1 MARKTAMRKQP
12 SVSIA
17 LPESEKQRLGGIAQ
31 GVIPGKPSAP
41 PKRLSPGVYRSAQGG
56 LVNSKGRALPGQ
68 KQPSLIEGALAGAG
82 RGANEMM
89 QRPQTP
95 QQLPPGMGPLELE
108 QGNQQFMPGRQP
120 QYRQPAPLEMGQGQF
135 QGFGNMQPQPG
146 YMPFPQQMP
155 QMDMQQFLQRFQYNN
170 AFNQQPGSVSG
181 MLQQGGQQ
189 QPQAQQS
196 QQGIVANRQPIVP
209 SGQMSPAE
217 LQAMQNG
224 TFKGYAY

>member
-82 RGANEMM
+82 RNANEMM
-89 QRPQTP
+89 QRPQMPP
-95 QQLPPGMGPLELE
+95 QAPEQLPLGMGPLE
-108 QGNQQFMPGRQP
+108 QGNQQFMPGRP
-120 QYRQPAPLEMGQGQF
+120 QQWRQPAPLGMGQGQF
-135 QGFGNMQPQPG
+135 PGFGNMQRQPA

-155 QMDMQQFLQRFQYNN
+155 QMDMQQFLQQYQYNN

-189 QPQAQQS
+189 QPQAPMMN
-196 QQGIVANRQPIVP
+196 GVVP
-209 SGQMSPAE
+209 PP
-217 LQAMQNG
+217 
-224 TFKGYAY
+224 KGY